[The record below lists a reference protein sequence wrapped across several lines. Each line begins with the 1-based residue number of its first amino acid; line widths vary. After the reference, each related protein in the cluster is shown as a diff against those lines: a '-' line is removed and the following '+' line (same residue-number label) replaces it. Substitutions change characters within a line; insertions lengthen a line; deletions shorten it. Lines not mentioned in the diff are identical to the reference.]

1 QDVPFDNSTEW
12 YIAVVAFDGENWK
25 HAVRSKEMKAFD
37 STSSEEDGPGTNEA
51 TAGIG
56 DLLTLNNVLSVLLM
70 LAIMSIIFMMVR
82 VRSNRR
88 DSQAWELVTGA
99 WGLPQDRDDGS
110 WGDTSEPLSA
120 PASPDVD
127 LEGTLM
133 PAASVIQAEE
143 QEASKSDITTA
154 RATAPTD
161 ASARLADLASD
172 LFDEPRKGGDAD
184 DDDLDSLID
193 DLL

>member
-1 QDVPFDNSTEW
+1 
-12 YIAVVAFDGENWK
+12 
-25 HAVRSKEMKAFD
+25 
-37 STSSEEDGPGTNEA
+37 
-51 TAGIG
+51 
-56 DLLTLNNVLSVLLM
+56 M

-133 PAASVIQAEE
+133 PAASAIQAEE
-143 QEASKSDITTA
+143 QEVSKSDITTA

>member
-1 QDVPFDNSTEW
+1 
-12 YIAVVAFDGENWK
+12 
-25 HAVRSKEMKAFD
+25 
-37 STSSEEDGPGTNEA
+37 
-51 TAGIG
+51 
-56 DLLTLNNVLSVLLM
+56 
-70 LAIMSIIFMMVR
+70 
-82 VRSNRR
+82 
-88 DSQAWELVTGA
+88 
-99 WGLPQDRDDGS
+99 
-110 WGDTSEPLSA
+110 
-120 PASPDVD
+120 
-127 LEGTLM
+127 M